1 MLQKRAIG
9 LNPKALV
16 EEAETVERCHLQ
28 LKNKKILPF
37 TEVKGDGA
45 VQMN

>member
-16 EEAETVERCHLQ
+16 EEAEIAERCQLQ
-28 LKNKKILPF
+28 LKKK
-37 TEVKGDGA
+37 
-45 VQMN
+45 